1 MPQEVT
7 QDTSADT
14 GAGTEAEGLT
24 ERGAVDQLLS
34 KWGKEDKGEQQEA
47 PAEEAE
53 VEQPEGD
60 VQAEVETTDD
70 APDAEE
76 GDVEIDVAGEKFKLP
91 AKLTDTVKRIEAKAK
106 EVEAGATRKFQE
118 AADLRKAVELQAQS
132 VTQLQQIAEANA
144 DLIGEHKMIAR
155 RLETL
160 EKINHNAIDSETLS
174 KLNFEYNQLV
184 SAKQRIE
191 AQYGQNVQQMQTEHS
206 KAMQAKAEHSEKL
219 LSQHIKGWGQES
231 KRKLAEYA
239 MSKGAPAEALSGIT
253 DPWMVMVLDDAMH
266 GHAMRQAK
274 PEVKRVV
281 QQAKTLAPTSAG
293 PKTTT
298 AQVQSKIAMSRL
310 QKTGSVQDAA
320 MALLA
325 RAQTRKR

>member
-1 MPQEVT
+1 MGPEVT
-7 QDTSADT
+7 QDAGTEQ

-34 KWGKEDKGEQQEA
+34 KWGKPDKVEQQEE

-60 VQAEVETTDD
+60 AQTEAETTDE
-70 APDAEE
+70 APAAEE

-118 AADLRKAVELQAQS
+118 AADLRKAVELQSQS
-132 VTQLQQIAEANA
+132 YAQLQQIAEANA
-144 DLIGEHKMIAR
+144 DLIGEHKMIAN
-155 RLETL
+155 RLDVLT
-160 EKINHNAIDSETLS
+160 KINPNGVDPETLS

-184 SAKQRIE
+184 TAKQRIE
-191 AQYGQNVQQMQTEHS
+191 AQYGQNVQAAQAEYG
-206 KAMQAKAEHSEKL
+206 KAMQAKAEHAEKL
-219 LSQHIKGWGQES
+219 LSQHIKGWGQDT
-231 KRKLAEYA
+231 KRKIAEYA

-253 DPWMVMVLDDAMH
+253 DPWMVMVLEDAMH
-266 GHAMRQAK
+266 GHAMRQAR
-274 PEVKRVV
+274 PAVKRVV
-281 QQAKTLAPTSAG
+281 EQAKTLAPTSAG

-298 AQVQSKIAMSRL
+298 AQVKSKIAMSRL

-325 RAQTRKR
+325 KAETRKR

>member
-1 MPQEVT
+1 MDQEVT
-7 QDTSADT
+7 QDAGETS
-14 GAGTEAEGLT
+14 TEAQGLT
-24 ERGAVDQLLS
+24 EREAVDQLLS
-34 KWGKEDKGEQQEA
+34 KWGAEDKGEQKEE
-47 PAEEAE
+47 AEEQAE

-60 VQAEVETTDD
+60 AETEAEAEDK
-70 APDAEE
+70 PDAEE
-76 GDVEIDVAGEKFKLP
+76 GEIEIDVAGEKFKLP
-91 AKLTDTVKRIEAKAK
+91 AKLTDTVRRIEAKAK

-118 AADLRKAVELQAQS
+118 AADLRKAVELQSQS
-132 VTQLQQIAEANA
+132 IAQLQQIAETNA

-160 EKINHNAIDSETLS
+160 EKINHNALDAETLS
-174 KLNFEYNQLV
+174 KLNFEYNQLIT
-184 SAKQRIE
+184 AKQRIE
-191 AQYGQNVQQMQTEHS
+191 AQYGQNVQRAQEEQS

-219 LSQHIKGWGQES
+219 LSQHIKGWGQET

-266 GHAMRQAK
+266 GHAMRQAR
-274 PEVKRVV
+274 PNVKKVV
-281 QQAKTLAPTSAG
+281 EQAKTLAPTSAG

-298 AQVQSKIAMSRL
+298 AQVKEKIALSRL
-310 QKTGSVQDAA
+310 KKSGSPMDAA

-325 RAQTRKR
+325 RAEARNRK

>member
-1 MPQEVT
+1 MTPEVT
-7 QDTSADT
+7 QDT
-14 GAGTEAEGLT
+14 GTESGTGAEGLT
-24 ERGAVDQLLS
+24 EQGAVDQLLS
-34 KWGKEDKGEQQEA
+34 KWGKADKEEPQEV

-60 VQAEVETTDD
+60 AETEAET
-70 APDAEE
+70 AQEPAAEE

>member
-1 MPQEVT
+1 MDPQVT
-7 QDTSADT
+7 QDAQ
-14 GAGTEAEGLT
+14 AGTEAEGLT

-34 KWGKEDKGEQQEA
+34 KWGTKDKGEPQEEQ
-47 PAEEAE
+47 AEEAE

-60 VQAEVETTDD
+60 VQAEAET
-70 APDAEE
+70 E
-76 GDVEIDVAGEKFKLP
+76 GEPAADEGEIEIDVAGEKFKLP
-91 AKLTDTVKRIEAKAK
+91 AKLTETVKRIETKAK

-132 VTQLQQIAEANA
+132 IQQLQQIAEANA

-155 RLETL
+155 RLEVL
-160 EKINHNAIDSETLS
+160 EKINPNTVDAETLS
-174 KLNFEYNQLV
+174 KLNFEHNQLV
-184 SAKQRIE
+184 NAKQRIE
-191 AQYGQNVQQMQTEHS
+191 AQYGQNVQRAQQEQQQ
-206 KAMQAKAEHSEKL
+206 AMRTKSEHSEKL
-219 LSQHIKGWGQES
+219 LSQHIKGWGQDA

-274 PEVKRVV
+274 PAVKRVV
-281 QQAKTLAPTSAG
+281 EQAKTLAPTSAG
-293 PKTTT
+293 PKTTG
-298 AQVQSKIAMSRL
+298 AQVKQKIAMSRL
-310 QKTGSVQDAA
+310 HKTGSVQDAA

-325 RAQTRKR
+325 RAEARKR